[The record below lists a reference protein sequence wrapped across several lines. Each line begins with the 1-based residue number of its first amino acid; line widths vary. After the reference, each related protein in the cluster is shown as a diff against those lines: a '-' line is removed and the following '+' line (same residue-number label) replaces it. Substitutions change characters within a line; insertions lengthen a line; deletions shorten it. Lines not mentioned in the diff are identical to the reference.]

1 MVLGRLFNDP
11 SSGLVGV
18 LLIEKGKRRPRDVF
32 FRRATLE
39 QPKVNHVWILK
50 DRNHNEYAVPPDSTY
65 SVTLLREANCVFC
78 HTSRPRGRLRKS
90 PHEGRERCGRLSKGG
105 NCRCALGGLA
115 PPRTTSLATPLRGL
129 ETRGRSITKIKRVA
143 SISVFDTPVE

>member
-18 LLIEKGKRRPRDVF
+18 LLIEKSKRRPRDVF

-65 SVTLLREANCVFC
+65 AVTLLREAHCVFC
-78 HTSRPRGRLRKS
+78 H
-90 PHEGRERCGRLSKGG
+90 
-105 NCRCALGGLA
+105 
-115 PPRTTSLATPLRGL
+115 
-129 ETRGRSITKIKRVA
+129 A
-143 SISVFDTPVE
+143 S